1 MPFPGP
7 SLILFFPALSARSFV
22 VPALHSFSLPSHLQT
37 VGWEFFPGLAGRAP
51 DGHRLR
57 HQIKGSFNQ
66 PVGVGA
72 GSAPRREQTR
82 FCVGVCLRGRPTPG
96 REARAAT
103 PKEAGPPSRA
113 PPGVDFTVAAA
124 ALVCS
129 VTSPCPELR
138 TPVVAAQEPSM
149 AFLPPN
155 SAFCFPPSLSR
166 FSSLTASWQGAWQNS
181 G

>member
-7 SLILFFPALSARSFV
+7 SLILFLPALSARSFV
-22 VPALHSFSLPSHLQT
+22 VPALRSFSLPSHLQT
-37 VGWEFFPGLAGRAP
+37 VGWGFFPGLAGRAP

-57 HQIKGSFNQ
+57 HQIEDSFNQ

-82 FCVGVCLRGRPTPG
+82 FCVGVCLRGRLTPW
-96 REARAAT
+96 REARAR
-103 PKEAGPPSRA
+103 PPRRRGLRAGLRLVWISRPPPPPSFV
-113 PPGVDFTVAAA
+113 P
-124 ALVCS
+124 
-129 VTSPCPELR
+129 VTSPRPEQ
-138 TPVVAAQEPSM
+138 TAVAAQEPSM

-155 SAFCFPPSLSR
+155 SAFCFSPSLSH
-166 FSSLTASWQGAWQNS
+166 FSSLTASWRGAWQNS

>member
-7 SLILFFPALSARSFV
+7 SLILFLPALSARSFV

-37 VGWEFFPGLAGRAP
+37 VGWGFFPGLAGRAP

-72 GSAPRREQTR
+72 GSAPRREQTG
-82 FCVGVCLRGRPTPG
+82 FCVGVCLGGRPTPG
-96 REARAAT
+96 QEARAAT

-138 TPVVAAQEPSM
+138 TPVVATRSPPWPSSHPTPRF
-149 AFLPPN
+149 A
-155 SAFCFPPSLSR
+155 FPPRVLIFPR
-166 FSSLTASWQGAWQNS
+166 
-181 G
+181 

>member
-7 SLILFFPALSARSFV
+7 SLILFLPALSARSFV
-22 VPALHSFSLPSHLQT
+22 VPALRSFSLPSHLQT
-37 VGWEFFPGLAGRAP
+37 VRWGFFPGLAGRAP

-57 HQIKGSFNQ
+57 HQIKDSFNQ

-82 FCVGVCLRGRPTPG
+82 FCVGVCLRGRLTPW

-103 PKEAGPPSRA
+103 PEEAGPPSRA
-113 PPGVDFTVAAA
+113 PPGVGFTVAAA

-129 VTSPCPELR
+129 VTSPCPEQ
-138 TPVVAAQEPSM
+138 TVVAAQEPSM

-155 SAFCFPPSLSR
+155 SAFCFSPSLSH
-166 FSSLTASWQGAWQNS
+166 FSSLTASWRGAWQNS